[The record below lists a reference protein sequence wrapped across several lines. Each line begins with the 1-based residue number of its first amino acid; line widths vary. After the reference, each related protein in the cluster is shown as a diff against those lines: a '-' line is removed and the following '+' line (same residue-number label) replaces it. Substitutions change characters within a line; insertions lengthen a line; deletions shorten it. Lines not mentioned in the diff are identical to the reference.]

1 MLILQE
7 SFINQQALVFNDQNK
22 LEEQNLVRTDTNYI
36 EYNLNNSLN
45 EVNSN
50 VDGSIK
56 PNTLSFNCTSNI
68 QTYKFIEEQNL
79 EFVDYSDIQ
88 SNILDK
94 STEERD
100 VGLIAQSDHSDF
112 QSNMSDG
119 SDRQS
124 DLSDITNIDINEY
137 GEYDDLYAG
146 KPRNLED
153 INQEFPSKEYAE
165 FMNIITRFHV
175 QNTLANAFI
184 KFFNRYSNRNDCP
197 LPSTSKAGRTF
208 IENLNL
214 PNFGWRKEVIFEYED
229 LEYALEFRTKRRAK
243 HSNWG
248 PCKTSKHPVFMTL
261 GNIPLTCRNK
271 VDAKVLLS
279 YIPNLEH
286 HSTSENYSAKFRA
299 ATRKLFY
306 RAFAAMLRLLRSL
319 SNTGVHFYVN

>member
-1 MLILQE
+1 M
-7 SFINQQALVFNDQNK
+7 
-22 LEEQNLVRTDTNYI
+22 LEEQNLARTDTNYI
-36 EYNLNNSLN
+36 KHNLNNSLK

-50 VDGSIK
+50 VDRSIK
-56 PNTLSFNCTSNI
+56 QQNPNTLSFNCTSNI

-100 VGLIAQSDHSDF
+100 VGLIDQSDHSDF

-165 FMNIITRFHV
+165 FMHIVMRFHV
-175 QNTLANAFI
+175 QDPLANAFI
-184 KFFNRYSNRNDCP
+184 RFFNKYSNRDDHS
-197 LPSTSKAGRTF
+197 LSSTSQGGWAF
-208 IENLNL
+208 IEDFNL
-214 PNFGWRKEVIFEYED
+214 PYFGWRKETIFNYEGLEYTFEFRTVLDGIHQLLINKSITKEFIFEY
-229 LEYALEFRTKRRAK
+229 K
-243 HSNWG
+243 N
-248 PCKTSKHPVFMTL
+248 
-261 GNIPLTCRNK
+261 
-271 VDAKVLLS
+271 LL
-279 YIPNLEH
+279 II
-286 HSTSENYSAKFRA
+286 
-299 ATRKLFY
+299 
-306 RAFAAMLRLLRSL
+306 
-319 SNTGVHFYVN
+319 